1 MRNFILFRIAL
12 LVPIVLGA
20 TIVVFAIVQVAPGDP
35 AQAVAGRYASQAEVD
50 KLAEELGFRDNI
62 VIQYGRWIGN
72 AVKGD
77 LGMSLEEKSPVFPI
91 LIERFGN
98 TLILAAASGFLAV
111 VVGVSI
117 GVIAALK
124 QNTIFDRLIL
134 FVSLFGLSMPAYW
147 LGLVLIYLLV
157 VKVHWFPS
165 YGMYMSVGGGGVVD
179 LLKHLALPA
188 FAGSA
193 VAAGI
198 IARTARSAML
208 EVLRLDFMTGLRAK
222 GLSEPA
228 VWRHAFRNAL
238 PPITTMVGLQLAYL
252 MLGTEIFVEIIFSWP
267 GIGLQTFTAV
277 FNRDVTMIQGIIV
290 ATSVIFVLMN
300 LGVDIL
306 VLLLN
311 PRARHA

>member
-1 MRNFILFRIAL
+1 MTNFILFRLVLI
-12 LVPIVLGA
+12 VPIVLGA
-20 TIVVFAIVQVAPGDP
+20 TIVVFAIVQFAPGDP
-35 AQAVAGRYASQAEVD
+35 AQAVAGRYASQEEVD
-50 KLAEELGFRDNI
+50 KLARELGFRDPI
-62 VIQYGRWIGN
+62 VQQYIRWLGN
-72 AVKGD
+72 AVTGD
-77 LGMSLEEKSPVFPI
+77 LGISLEEKSAVFPI

-98 TLILAAASGFLAV
+98 TLILAAASGFIAV
-111 VVGVSI
+111 VLGVGL
-117 GVIAALK
+117 GVIAALR
-124 QNTIFDRLIL
+124 QNSILDRVIL

-157 VKVHWFPS
+157 VKVQWFPS
-165 YGMYMSVGGGGVVD
+165 FGMYTTVGGGGVLD

-188 FAGSA
+188 IAGSA
-193 VAAGI
+193 VALGI
-198 IARTARSAML
+198 MARTSRSAML

-277 FNRDVTMIQGIIV
+277 FNRDVTMIQGIVV
-290 ATSVIFVLMN
+290 ATTIIFVLMN
-300 LGVDIL
+300 LMVDIM
-306 VLLLN
+306 VLILN

>member
-1 MRNFILFRIAL
+1 MLNFILFRL
-12 LVPIVLGA
+12 VLVVPIVLGA
-20 TIVVFAIVQVAPGDP
+20 TIVVFAIVQFAPGDP
-35 AQAVAGRYASQAEVD
+35 AQAVAGRYASQTEVD
-50 KLAEELGFRDNI
+50 KLALEMGFRDP
-62 VIQYGRWIGN
+62 VPQQYIRWLGK
-72 AVKGD
+72 AVSGD

-91 LIERFGN
+91 LIERFAN
-98 TLILAAASGFLAV
+98 TLILAAASGFIAV
-111 VVGVSI
+111 VLGVSLGI
-117 GVIAALK
+117 IAALR
-124 QNTIFDRLIL
+124 QNSILDRVIL

-157 VKVHWFPS
+157 VQVQWFPS
-165 YGMYMSVGGGGVVD
+165 FGMYSTVGGGSVLD

-188 FAGSA
+188 IAGSA
-193 VAAGI
+193 VALGI
-198 IARTARSAML
+198 IARTSRSAML

-228 VWRHAFRNAL
+228 VWKHAFRNAL

-277 FNRDVTMIQGIIV
+277 FNRDVTMIQGIVV
-290 ATSVIFVLMN
+290 ATTVIFVLMN
-300 LGVDIL
+300 LFVDIL
-306 VLLLN
+306 VLILN

>member
-1 MRNFILFRIAL
+1 
-12 LVPIVLGA
+12 
-20 TIVVFAIVQVAPGDP
+20 
-35 AQAVAGRYASQAEVD
+35 
-50 KLAEELGFRDNI
+50 
-62 VIQYGRWIGN
+62 
-72 AVKGD
+72 
-77 LGMSLEEKSPVFPI
+77 
-91 LIERFGN
+91 
-98 TLILAAASGFLAV
+98 
-111 VVGVSI
+111 
-117 GVIAALK
+117 
-124 QNTIFDRLIL
+124 
-134 FVSLFGLSMPAYW
+134 
-147 LGLVLIYLLV
+147 
-157 VKVHWFPS
+157 
-165 YGMYMSVGGGGVVD
+165 
-179 LLKHLALPA
+179 
-188 FAGSA
+188 
-193 VAAGI
+193 
-198 IARTARSAML
+198 ML

>member
-1 MRNFILFRIAL
+1 M